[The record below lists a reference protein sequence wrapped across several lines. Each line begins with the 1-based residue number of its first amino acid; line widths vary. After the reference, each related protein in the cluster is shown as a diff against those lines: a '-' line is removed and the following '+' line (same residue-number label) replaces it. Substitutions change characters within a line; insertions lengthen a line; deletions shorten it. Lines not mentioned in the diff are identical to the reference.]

1 MCASMSELPFKANSF
16 DAILAENCVYI
27 MGFEEALKHW
37 QTVLKTHGLI
47 IVSDLVWLTSKPNEK
62 YQSFW
67 STEYP
72 AMTNVYTRFM
82 QAKKQAFEVLD
93 DFTIS
98 DKAWQNY
105 WQLLQARLNALK
117 ASMPESQ
124 AIKDIQR
131 ELDIYQSHDG
141 SQFGYHFF
149 VLRRNAL

>member
-1 MCASMSELPFKANSF
+1 
-16 DAILAENCVYI
+16 
-27 MGFEEALKHW
+27 
-37 QTVLKTHGLI
+37 
-47 IVSDLVWLTSKPNEK
+47 
-62 YQSFW
+62 
-67 STEYP
+67 
-72 AMTNVYTRFM
+72 MTNVYTRFM